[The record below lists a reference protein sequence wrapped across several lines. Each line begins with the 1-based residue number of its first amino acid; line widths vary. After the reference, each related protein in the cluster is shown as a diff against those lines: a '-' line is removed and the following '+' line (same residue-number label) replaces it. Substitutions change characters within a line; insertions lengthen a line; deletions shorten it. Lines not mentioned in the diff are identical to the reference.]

1 MIPFDAPFTPDDDS
15 DRLNPDGSRN
25 LSGLIIPIYDANGRV
40 IGYEV
45 NF

>member
-1 MIPFDAPFTPDDDS
+1 MIPFDAPFIPDEPA

-25 LSGLIIPIYDANGRV
+25 CEGLGTPIIEHGKV